1 MAIKI
6 LYPQL
11 STLSIIMAIPITLY
25 ERRLGDNIQHIHK
38 ILRVTVFPV
47 TGRSWRYDCHTQRV
61 DTAKM
66 SVPSGAEVGEWGLAC
81 SLSC

>member
-25 ERRLGDNIQHIHK
+25 ERRLGDNIQHIQK
-38 ILRVTVFPV
+38 YYELLFFLSLGVRGVMTATLKESTLRRCQSPAA
-47 TGRSWRYDCHTQRV
+47 R
-61 DTAKM
+61 K
-66 SVPSGAEVGEWGLAC
+66 
-81 SLSC
+81 